1 MKSFE
6 TKVGEKTI
14 HFETRGWTQRAN
26 GEAIVRCEDT
36 EVLSTAVMSEQEPEG
51 LGFFPLTVNYE
62 ERYYA
67 SGKILGSRYIRREGK
82 PSDNATLVS
91 RLIDRAIRP
100 VFPKELR
107 REVQVITTCLSW
119 DQQNDPDILSLLGSS
134 LALCLSD
141 IPWQGPI
148 GVVRIGEE
156 QGKLII
162 NPTYEQREQ
171 SSFDIVLAGRKID
184 GQIVLNM
191 IEAAAQE
198 VEEDLILKAAELA
211 LPEIEKLIDFQQKIR
226 EQIGKDKLVVSQP
239 KEPKLEKEITRFLGK
254 KIEQIL
260 YSKKDLLEKFE
271 EFNQL
276 KEELETFAEENFPG
290 KEGLAKEIFEKQTK
304 KLINEKVV
312 KQEKRIDGRRLDELR
327 RLECEV
333 GVVPR
338 THGSGFFSR
347 GNTKSLSILTL
358 GGPGEQQLI
367 EGMEITGQKRFLHHY
382 NFPPYSIGEV
392 KPLRAPSRREIGHGM
407 LAEKALLPV
416 IPEFEDFPYTI
427 RIVSELLSSNGSTS
441 MASVCS
447 SSLSLMDA
455 GVPIKRPVAGIAI
468 GLIKQGKQYKLLTD
482 IQGQEDSHG
491 DMDFK
496 VAGSRQGITAIQ
508 MDVKIQGIDLKI
520 LEQALIRA
528 KKARLEILDL
538 IEKTIPAPRDQLSPY
553 APKIFKIQIPVDKIG
568 EVIGSKGSTIKK
580 IVEQT
585 GATIDIQETGM
596 IYISSPEEDNAKKA
610 IGLIK
615 NIAREAKVGETFVG
629 SVEKNLDFGSIIKL
643 GPGLKGLI
651 RNSRLERRLRPGQK
665 LKVRIV
671 SIDEM
676 GRINLELENFKHGT
690 RPKKTKRGG
699 NINR

>member
-14 HFETRGWTQRAN
+14 RFETRGWTQRAN
-26 GEAIVRCEDT
+26 GEAIVRCGDT

-82 PSDNATLVS
+82 PSDNATLIS
-91 RLIDRAIRP
+91 RLIDRTIRP

-119 DQQNDPDILSLLGSS
+119 DQQNDPDILGLLGSS
-134 LALCLSD
+134 LALCISD
-141 IPWQGPI
+141 IPWQGPV
-148 GVVRIGEE
+148 GVVRIAEE
-156 QGKLII
+156 QGKLIL

-171 SSFDIVLAGRKID
+171 SSFDLVLAGRKVD

-198 VEEDLILKAAELA
+198 VEENLIIKAAELA

-226 EQIGKDKLVVSQP
+226 EQIGKDKVIIGQP
-239 KEPKLEKEITRFLGK
+239 KEPKLEKEIIRFLGK

-276 KEELETFAEENFPG
+276 KEELEVFVKENFPD

-304 KLINEKVV
+304 KLINEKVL
-312 KQEKRIDGRRLDELR
+312 KQEKRIDGRKLDELR
-327 RLECEV
+327 QLECQV

-347 GNTKSLSILTL
+347 GSTKSLSILTL

-367 EGMEITGQKRFLHHY
+367 EGMEISGQKRFLHHY
-382 NFPPYSIGEV
+382 NFPPYSVGEV
-392 KPLRAPSRREIGHGM
+392 KILRAPSRREIGHGM
-407 LAEKALLPV
+407 LAEKALLPIV
-416 IPEFEDFPYTI
+416 PEFEDFPYTI

-447 SSLSLMDA
+447 SCLSLMDA
-455 GVPIKRPVAGIAI
+455 GVPIKRPVAGISI
-468 GLIKQGKQYKLLTD
+468 GLIKEGKEYKLLTD

-508 MDVKIQGIDLKI
+508 MDVKIEGIDLKI
-520 LEQALIRA
+520 LEQALDRA
-528 KKARLEILDL
+528 KKARLKILDL

-553 APKIFKIQIPVDKIG
+553 APKIFKLQIPVDKIG

-580 IVEQT
+580 IIEQT
-585 GATIDIQETGM
+585 GANIDIQETGM
-596 IYISSPEEDNAKKA
+596 IYISSPEEENAKKA
-610 IGLIK
+610 ISLIK

-651 RNSRLERRLRPGQK
+651 RNSQLERRLRPGQK

-690 RPKKTKRGG
+690 RSEKTKRGR
-699 NINR
+699 NNR